1 MKKIAASSLKTGQK
15 FTKPVY
21 IDGDNLFLPENTAV
35 RPKDIKLILSLGIT
49 NVFTEGTLVEVYA
62 STKADIYVP
71 KDIDAAKMQ
80 TPGVPKVFSGINAL
94 VCQLKPIFSAIAYGK
109 AVNIRLLWHITDEL
123 IQITKKS
130 RNEVMGFIL
139 YEDVTG
145 FTMEKNAIDTAI
157 LSMVMGQAL
166 GFSDEKNK
174 ELTAAAILHDV
185 GMLRLPESI
194 VKKEGALSEQDVEI
208 LKTHTILSFN
218 IMKKELMYPHY
229 VCQTALEHHEH
240 WDGTGYPR
248 QLYRNY
254 INQCALIVSVADAFI
269 AMINKKTYRSSMTGY
284 HAMKTMVSE
293 NASYFSPDI
302 LKLFVKIM
310 GIYPIGSGVLLNNGM
325 TAKII
330 GVNSDAPLRPVIQ
343 LLNDTKGG
351 SIDLLTNKKL
361 FITRAVDIRKNQA

>member
-1 MKKIAASSLKTGQK
+1 MKKIAAASLKTGQK
-15 FTKPVY
+15 FTRPVY
-21 IDGDNLFLPENTAV
+21 IDSESLFLPANTAV
-35 RPKDIKLILSLGIT
+35 RPKDINLLSSLGIA
-49 NVFTEGTLVEVYA
+49 NVFTDGTFVDAYA
-62 STKADIYVP
+62 PTAADIYIP
-71 KDIDAAKMQ
+71 DMDADKMQ
-80 TPGVPKVFSGINAL
+80 TPGVPKAFSDINTL
-94 VCQLKPIFSAIAYGK
+94 VCQLRHVFSAIAYGK
-109 AVNIRLLWHITDEL
+109 SVNIRLLWHITDEL
-123 IQITKKS
+123 IQIIKVS
-130 RNEVMGFIL
+130 RNEVMGFTL

-157 LSMVMGQAL
+157 LSMVMGQTL

-208 LKTHTILSFN
+208 IKTHTIHSFN
-218 IMKKELMYPHY
+218 IMKNELMYPHY
-229 VCQTALEHHEH
+229 VCQTALQHHEH

-254 INQCALIVSVADAFI
+254 INQCALVVSIADAFI
-269 AMINKKTYRSSMTGY
+269 AMVNKKTYRSSMTGY
-284 HAMKTMVSE
+284 HAMKTLVSE

-302 LKLFVKIM
+302 LKLFIKIM

-330 GVNSDAPLRPVIQ
+330 GINSGAPLRPIIQ
-343 LLNDTKGG
+343 ILDDAKGEE
-351 SIDLLTNKKL
+351 INLFTNKKL
-361 FITRAVDIRKNQA
+361 FITQAVDIRKNPA